1 LERDAPKDYRAA
13 FERLSD
19 EFEDIEKVIEQVH
32 DESKD
37 SSIKWLA
44 ETIFVL
50 LCVIDDYFVNLD
62 LLLNGDD
69 D

>member
-1 LERDAPKDYRAA
+1 LERDAPKDYKAV